1 MPLRLRISAVGVF
14 GILAF
19 ITIFLLLRP
28 PVVLAATCTATCSDG
43 SRITVS
49 GVYSCVSE
57 DGVGVTY
64 KTNATS
70 QPQLK
75 SCPVN

>member
-1 MPLRLRISAVGVF
+1 MPQRIRISAVVVF
-14 GILAF
+14 AILAS
-19 ITIFLLLRP
+19 ITTFLLLRP

-57 DGVGVTY
+57 DGAGVTY
-64 KTNATS
+64 KQTATS
-70 QPQLK
+70 QTQLK
-75 SCPVN
+75 ACPVN